1 MCAQFDLNVRTLTWN
16 HDSRGLFDYESKNVY
31 KRMYRA
37 KPSNESYTI
46 NRSGSEVGM
55 IMNPTLPASVPSF
68 FHHSKADD
76 GTISPLRIPSES
88 ESRTDTKPLIRLFY
102 ESGRYWIEHPERCR
116 DPSKTLW
123 MVIKQSKYPCVIN
136 TGDMIKMGRFKIRV
150 REAVADVDGPTP
162 SRLKAKRFSVAS
174 TDSYDAETYA
184 SDDDNGIDDEA
195 EALDEVKR
203 GSIHPLQD
211 VQSVEVCRICYDSGD
226 ESNPLIAPCKCSG
239 SMQYVHLSCLRKW
252 MDGRLSVNT
261 QAPSK
266 DGTTT
271 VSYFWR
277 NLDCELCKQAY
288 PTTVERPRRQS
299 ITGVEMVDLYEIPK
313 PTTPY
318 VVLESNIRMPTTS
331 GNGLNSSSMSA
342 NASSPITFQKG
353 LHIMSLSKSRSSVLV
368 GRGHDAD
375 VRINDISV
383 SRVHGMIR
391 LVQGTVNGVKRQ
403 QIVIEDKQSKFG
415 SLIAVRGPI
424 ALEPGVP
431 VSIQSGRTVTTITIK
446 KPNILANIIPICFG
460 KSLLSSGSASNAVS
474 AMWGQNPAAAN
485 PMLVS
490 ESNPPVD
497 LKQVLNSSVA
507 SSNALANAAAE
518 AAAAD
523 VMQLNNRAAG
533 MRGSVA
539 STALRRASEAL
550 SALQMEEDEEEQF
563 VQRVNGDGQHAY

>member
-1 MCAQFDLNVRTLTWN
+1 
-16 HDSRGLFDYESKNVY
+16 
-31 KRMYRA
+31 
-37 KPSNESYTI
+37 
-46 NRSGSEVGM
+46 
-55 IMNPTLPASVPSF
+55 
-68 FHHSKADD
+68 
-76 GTISPLRIPSES
+76 
-88 ESRTDTKPLIRLFY
+88 
-102 ESGRYWIEHPERCR
+102 
-116 DPSKTLW
+116 
-123 MVIKQSKYPCVIN
+123 
-136 TGDMIKMGRFKIRV
+136 
-150 REAVADVDGPTP
+150 
-162 SRLKAKRFSVAS
+162 
-174 TDSYDAETYA
+174 
-184 SDDDNGIDDEA
+184 
-195 EALDEVKR
+195 
-203 GSIHPLQD
+203 
-211 VQSVEVCRICYDSGD
+211 
-226 ESNPLIAPCKCSG
+226 
-239 SMQYVHLSCLRKW
+239 
-252 MDGRLSVNT
+252 
-261 QAPSK
+261 
-266 DGTTT
+266 
-271 VSYFWR
+271 
-277 NLDCELCKQAY
+277 
-288 PTTVERPRRQS
+288 
-299 ITGVEMVDLYEIPK
+299 
-313 PTTPY
+313 
-318 VVLESNIRMPTTS
+318 
-331 GNGLNSSSMSA
+331 
-342 NASSPITFQKG
+342 
-353 LHIMSLSKSRSSVLV
+353 
-368 GRGHDAD
+368 
-375 VRINDISV
+375 
-383 SRVHGMIR
+383 MIR